1 MVTRSDNVRKQLR
14 KRLEDE
20 RDRLRKELSDLQD
33 QIPDRSR
40 GQSEGDTYGNHLADE
55 ASDTFEQEK
64 MAAIEA
70 HLRGTLDSVESALHK
85 FETGS
90 YGTCERCG
98 REISQDRLEALPIAA
113 LCIDCKVRQEKETQR
128 R

>member
-1 MVTRSDNVRKQLR
+1 MVTQMESLK
-14 KRLEDE
+14 KRLEQE
-20 RDRLRKELSDLQD
+20 RDRLRREISDLEG

-64 MAAIEA
+64 MAALEA
-70 HLRGTLDSVESALHK
+70 HLRGTLSSVEYALHK
-85 FETGS
+85 LETGA
-90 YGTCERCG
+90 YGVCERCG
-98 REISQDRLEALPIAA
+98 RPITEARLEALPMAT
-113 LCIDCKVRQEKETQR
+113 LCIDCKAREEKETQR